1 MSRKAV
7 KALYSAIVAE
17 EAAASAEG
25 DFEAIANGVLDR
37 LGALSNVLTPQLEAA
52 RRAGDRPLAQA
63 LSAVLRRINLLLIQV
78 GQELIRFLDEAADVT
93 AAEAKIVA
101 INGRLDAESEG
112 TAKTVEGLARTGAVL
127 DDLAKLAGLLARS
140 AGAG

>member
-17 EAAASAEG
+17 EAAASVEG
-25 DFEAIANGVLDR
+25 DYEAVANGVLDR

-52 RRAGDRPLAQA
+52 RRSGDKPLAQA

-101 INGRLDAESEG
+101 INGRLDAESDG

-127 DDLAKLAGLLARS
+127 DDLAKLAGLLAKS
-140 AGAG
+140 AGNG